1 MPIMTTEEFQQTV
14 LAQLSSIKK
23 AVAGL
28 IPPEMTNPLVGT
40 GETKPAAPTVADIV
54 ANPAHYTGTQWDPVP
69 ADFRISSTAVIAN
82 FETMSKSGEF
92 PGGTLS
98 EWARIDFPAVWRYIY
113 SQYPGIDVNKLSTTQ
128 RKVIGL

>member
-1 MPIMTTEEFQQTV
+1 MEQAQFDAIMAK
-14 LAQLSSIKK
+14 LNAIAK
-23 AVAGL
+23 AVAPL
-28 IPPEMTNPLVGT
+28 TITNPLVGT
-40 GETKPAAPTVADIV
+40 GETKPAAPTKAEVA

-82 FETMSKSGEF
+82 FETTSLAGEF

-98 EWARIDFPAVWRYIY
+98 EWARIDFPAVWRYIS

-128 RKVIGL
+128 RKVLGL